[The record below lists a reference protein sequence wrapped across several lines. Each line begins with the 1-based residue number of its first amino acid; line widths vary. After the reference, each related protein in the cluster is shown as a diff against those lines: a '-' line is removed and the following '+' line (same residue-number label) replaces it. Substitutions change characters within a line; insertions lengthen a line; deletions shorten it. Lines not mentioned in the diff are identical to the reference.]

1 MIIKTNLVPKP
12 YWAMTIWP
20 FILVRPEHADNKPI
34 IVHET
39 VHFNEQGL
47 FFPIWWLRYLLS
59 TKFRVAAEVRAYKAQ
74 IAAGG
79 LTIVEA
85 AHWLMT
91 YDKSLTLEVAIQLL
105 S

>member
-1 MIIKTNLVPKP
+1 MIIKTTLVPQP

-34 IVHET
+34 IIHEM
-39 VHFNEQGL
+39 VHFNEQGI
-47 FFPIWWLRYLLS
+47 FVPIWWARYIFS

-79 LTIVEA
+79 LSVAEA
-85 AHWLMT
+85 AGWLTT
-91 YDKSLTLEVAIQLL
+91 YDKKLTVADATKLLE
-105 S
+105 